1 MMAPALARI
10 GSTSSDFF
18 ESNTSQTVSPRRN
31 DAAGVALAKEN
42 VRRSPS
48 LSRTASTAA
57 PVASTGL
64 ASAGFISAGFIS
76 AGLGSDGGTAAGVI
90 LLDASSAA
98 AGASFA
104 GDPEDGRSAET
115 CWGCEAG
122 EAGGSEDADPE
133 DEESDFCASGS
144 ATGVVACS

>member
-1 MMAPALARI
+1 MIAPALARI

-64 ASAGFISAGFIS
+64 ASAGLA
-76 AGLGSDGGTAAGVI
+76 SDGGTAAGVI
-90 LLDASSAA
+90 FFGASSAA
-98 AGASFA
+98 AGTSFA
-104 GDPEDGRSAET
+104 GDPED
-115 CWGCEAG
+115 
-122 EAGGSEDADPE
+122 
-133 DEESDFCASGS
+133 
-144 ATGVVACS
+144 